1 MKKIII
7 ALFVGVISFSA
18 CTSSSNNTDT
28 VNSSTSSDSTAAVEA
43 IYKADSLWD
52 DQALKNSAE

>member
-7 ALFVGVISFSA
+7 ALFVGLISFSA
-18 CTSSSNNTDT
+18 CTSSSNKTET
-28 VNSSTSSDSTAAVEA
+28 VNSSTVSDSTASVEA

-52 DQALKNSAE
+52 G